1 MFVTPPAGI
10 GPIDDDAKQ
19 IICNL
24 ELFIQLIKETINWT
38 ALVQIVLTGPDHLHV
53 DILMLWGKNP
63 GVGVDVHSCMYPCYS
78 QK

>member
-24 ELFIQLIKETINWT
+24 ELFIQLIKETIYWT
-38 ALVQIVLTGPDHLHV
+38 VLVQSVLTGPKHLYV
-53 DILMLWGKNP
+53 AILML
-63 GVGVDVHSCMYPCYS
+63 
-78 QK
+78 